1 MAQNNLNLN
10 YVKPDV
16 DLFNVEKNKALLV
29 VPKLYLYEFL
39 STLIQITPT
48 ISWGRFESISFYK
61 RLFKI
66 E

>member
-16 DLFNVEKNKALLV
+16 DLFNVEKNKAILV

-48 ISWGRFESISFYK
+48 IS
-61 RLFKI
+61 
-66 E
+66 